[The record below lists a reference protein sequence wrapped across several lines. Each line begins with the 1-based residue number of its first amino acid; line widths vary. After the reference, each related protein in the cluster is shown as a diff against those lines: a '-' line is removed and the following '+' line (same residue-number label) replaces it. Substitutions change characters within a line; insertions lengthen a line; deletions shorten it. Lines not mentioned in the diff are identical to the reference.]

1 MRGVEVLAGILV
13 SNGQITRRD
22 GLGTMFIEET
32 RKTAE
37 PRLRGGRG
45 SRMKISSF
53 RIRLRG
59 AEEALHAIK
68 LVDADLV
75 HGDTKAIAGRQGQ
88 NKVLLQ

>member
-13 SNGQITRRD
+13 SAGKFACRD
-22 GLGTMFIEET
+22 GLGTIFMEET
-32 RKTAE
+32 RKTVE

-45 SRMKISSF
+45 SKIEFSRF